1 MSRRVTL
8 NGAPAK
14 YAGRTTPQT
23 RRSGVPLVPEKL
35 QGRERRWSKTQAGN
49 RNINRKTARFE
60 RNQRGR
66 ERRSWTVNAYNW
78 PTGRPGDGK
87 RPTKSWTS
95 NREDLTWERTRMAVS
110 KPAGATTDERLG
122 ARIDAEPTNNKTSTH
137 TA

>member
-1 MSRRVTL
+1 MSRRVTW

-14 YAGRTTPQT
+14 YAGRTTRQT
-23 RRSGVPLVPEKL
+23 RRSGLALVPEKL

-49 RNINRKTARFE
+49 RNIKGKTARFE

-78 PTGRPGDGK
+78 PIGRPGDGK

-95 NREDLTWERTRMAVS
+95 NRENLTWERTKMGQFPDRRA
-110 KPAGATTDERLG
+110 ATTEERRG
-122 ARIDAEPTNNKTSTH
+122 AWSDAEPSNTTSTH
-137 TA
+137 AV